1 MKIFNKLV
9 RDNIPEIIESKGDKA
24 YTRILSDE
32 EYKEQ
37 LDVKLQE
44 EVKEYLEDDNVEEL
58 ADIIE
63 VIYAILEYKEVKKED
78 LEKVRIDKVQKRGA
92 FNKKIFLEKTT

>member
-9 RDNIPEIIESKGDKA
+9 RDNIPQIIETRGEKA
-24 YTRILSDE
+24 IIRTLSDE

-58 ADIIE
+58 ADIVE
-63 VIYAILEYKEVKKED
+63 VIYAILEYKKIKLED
-78 LEKVRIDKVQKRGA
+78 FEKIRKDKAEKRGT
-92 FNKKIFLEKTT
+92 FKEKIFLEKTT

>member
-1 MKIFNKLV
+1 MEIFNKLV
-9 RDNIPEIIESKGDKA
+9 RDNIPDIIEGRGEKA

-37 LDVKLQE
+37 LDLKLQE

-58 ADIIE
+58 ADIVE
-63 VIYAILEYKEVKKED
+63 VIYAILEYKKVKREYF
-78 LEKVRIDKVQKRGA
+78 EKIRIDKVQKKGA